1 MLIKCKRCTHIKV
14 TGHRCG
20 SPALR
25 GEHFCYFHA
34 RLIKGVRFRVDARV
48 NPSAL
53 LEDPESIQVA
63 IMDITTQL
71 IDNSIDWRRA
81 SLIIRALQIAV
92 RNARNVHFGR
102 NRRRM
107 VREVPNWDRQWMV
120 EHGETP
126 LTPPLTA
133 TPANEHS
140 VSPHLSAT
148 AEDSA
153 TSQDSATSEDKSR
166 ESASNQPSL
175 LHSSTNN
182 SVGTCHPEP
191 LPCHPD
197 PLPCHPDRSEE
208 SAVPPSTSIA
218 TGGSQPPT
226 QSLSSRQ
233 ARQWRELRRVQ
244 RSMAGARHGNLDDLK
259 RVMAYAG
266 LDNSS
271 S

>member
-1 MLIKCKRCTHIKV
+1 
-14 TGHRCG
+14 
-20 SPALR
+20 
-25 GEHFCYFHA
+25 
-34 RLIKGVRFRVDARV
+34 
-48 NPSAL
+48 
-53 LEDPESIQVA
+53 
-63 IMDITTQL
+63 QL

-133 TPANEHS
+133 PPANEHS
-140 VSPHLSAT
+140 VSPHPSATAKDSAT
-148 AEDSA
+148 AED
-153 TSQDSATSEDKSR
+153 KSR
-166 ESASNQPSL
+166 PSASKQSSFPQSQSKNSL
-175 LHSSTNN
+175 EH
-182 SVGTCHPEP
+182 CHPERSEGSAVSKP
-191 LPCHPD
+191 ASPASAFASPDLNSPITCHPD
-197 PLPCHPDRSEE
+197 PLTCHPERGEA
-208 SAVPPSTSIA
+208 SAVPASIGP
-218 TGGSQPPT
+218 TGDSQPPT
-226 QSLSSRQ
+226 QALSSRQ